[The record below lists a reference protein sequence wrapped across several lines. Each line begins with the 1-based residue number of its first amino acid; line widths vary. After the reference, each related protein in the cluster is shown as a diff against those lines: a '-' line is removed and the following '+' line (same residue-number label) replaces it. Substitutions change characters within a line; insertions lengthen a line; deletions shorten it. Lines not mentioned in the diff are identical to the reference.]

1 MPFALSSSASF
12 AWIAQGTGIAGS
24 TTPDRCD
31 RQEKVL
37 PRSVAALNSTYD
49 DVTPKRRGL
58 MADLRIPVQ
67 RYTFVLEEMDDE
79 ALLYH
84 EGLKKTIYL
93 NETAAVIWKLCD
105 GERTIQ
111 DIIDLLN
118 QAYADSGDRV
128 DADVAEAIASLA
140 GGVPSACERQ
150 RRRSRAR
157 RPRPRRRPSSWRS
170 LWIIRA
176 ATFSPRSSAKCASR
190 ASVGNPSSPKPTR

>member
-1 MPFALSSSASF
+1 MPFALASR
-12 AWIAQGTGIAGS
+12 AQLLHGSPKVLLYAGS
-24 TTPDRCD
+24 TTPNRCD

-37 PRSVAALNSTYD
+37 PRSVAALDSTYD
-49 DVTPKRRGL
+49 NVTRKRRGL

-67 RYTFVLEEMDDE
+67 RHTFVLEEMDDE

-111 DIIDLLN
+111 NIIDLLN

-128 DADVAEAIASLA
+128 DADVADAIASLA
-140 GGVPSACERQ
+140 GEGALRV
-150 RRRSRAR
+150 
-157 RPRPRRRPSSWRS
+157 
-170 LWIIRA
+170 RA
-176 ATFSPRSSAKCASR
+176 AAEKVES
-190 ASVGNPSSPKPTR
+190 